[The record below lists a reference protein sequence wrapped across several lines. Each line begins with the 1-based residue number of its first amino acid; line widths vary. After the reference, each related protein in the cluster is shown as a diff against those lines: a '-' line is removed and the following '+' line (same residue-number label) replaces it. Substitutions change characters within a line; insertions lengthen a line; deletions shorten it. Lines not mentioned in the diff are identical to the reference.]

1 MKRFALVMAA
11 VVWLMGAGTG
21 CATIRGDK
29 QKMTI
34 ETDPAGANLVVDGQK
49 FTTPAEVVLKRKDAH
64 RIIVEKDGYR
74 PIAFNLESTWDGA
87 SMTDLALPGGSA
99 LLGASVI
106 TGSDKQFNQ
115 LGKIKLEKTSEA
127 KPTQLEMYQYRG
139 KLLTKT
145 EYDKAISEEQSDRT
159 RFMGPDNN

>member
-1 MKRFALVMAA
+1 MKALMLSVM
-11 VVWLMGAGTG
+11 MGLICLGTG

-29 QKMTI
+29 QKMMI
-34 ETDPAGANLVVDGQK
+34 ESDPSGAMLTVDGQRY
-49 FTTPAEVVLKRKDAH
+49 TTPAEVMLKRKDAH
-64 RIIVEKDGYR
+64 RIAVEKAGYR

-99 LLGASVI
+99 LMGASVI
-106 TGSDKQFNQ
+106 TGSDRQFNQ
-115 LGKIKLEKTSEA
+115 LGKIKLEKTTEA
-127 KPTQLEMYQYRG
+127 KPAPLEMYQYRG

-145 EYDKAISEEQSDRT
+145 EYDAAITAEQKDKS

>member
-1 MKRFALVMAA
+1 MNRFMLAA
-11 VVWLMGAGTG
+11 MLGLTCVGTG

-49 FTTPAEVVLKRKDAH
+49 FTTPAEVVLKRKDTH
-64 RIIVEKDGYR
+64 RITVDKDGYR

-99 LLGASVI
+99 LMGASVV

-127 KPTQLEMYQYRG
+127 KPAQLEMYQYRG

-145 EYDKAISEEQSDRT
+145 EYDKAMEAEQKDKS

>member
-1 MKRFALVMAA
+1 MMKRLVLAA
-11 VVWLMGAGTG
+11 MLGVVGVGAG

-34 ETDPAGANLVVDGQK
+34 ETEPAGANLVVDGQK
-49 FTTPAEVVLKRKDAH
+49 YMTPAEVVLKRKEAH
-64 RIIVEKDGYR
+64 RITVDKDGYR

-99 LLGASVI
+99 LMGASVV
-106 TGSDKQFNQ
+106 TGSDRQFNQ

-127 KPTQLEMYQYRG
+127 RPAQLEMYQYRG

-145 EYDKAISEEQSDRT
+145 EYDNAIDAEQKDKS

>member
-1 MKRFALVMAA
+1 MKRLMVVMAA
-11 VVWLMGAGTG
+11 MLGLMCVGTG

-49 FTTPAEVVLKRKDAH
+49 YTTPAEVVLKRKDAH
-64 RIIVEKDGYR
+64 RITVEKDGYR

-99 LLGASVI
+99 LLGASVV
-106 TGSDKQFNQ
+106 TGSDRQFNQ
-115 LGKIKLEKTSEA
+115 LGKIKLERTGEA
-127 KPTQLEMYQYRG
+127 KPAQLEMYQYRG
-139 KLLTKT
+139 RLLTKS
-145 EYDKAISEEQSDRT
+145 EYDKAMEEEHHDKT

>member
-1 MKRFALVMAA
+1 MNRLMLTAMLGLVC
-11 VVWLMGAGTG
+11 VGTG

-34 ETDPAGANLVVDGQK
+34 ETEPSGANLVVDGQRY
-49 FTTPAEVVLKRKDAH
+49 TTPAQVELKRKDTH
-64 RIIVEKDGYR
+64 RIAVEKEGYR

-99 LLGASVI
+99 LMGASVV

-139 KLLTKT
+139 RLLIKS
-145 EYDKAISEEQSDRT
+145 EYDKAILAEQNDRT

>member
-1 MKRFALVMAA
+1 MKQLMLTMAA
-11 VVWLMGAGTG
+11 MLGLICVGTG
-21 CATIRGDK
+21 CATVRGDK

-49 FTTPAEVVLKRKDAH
+49 YTTPAEVVLKRKDAH
-64 RIIVEKDGYR
+64 RITVDKDGYR

-87 SMTDLALPGGSA
+87 AMTDLLLPGGSA
-99 LLGASVI
+99 LMGASVV
-106 TGSDKQFNQ
+106 TGSDRQFNQ
-115 LGKIKLEKTSEA
+115 LGKIKLEKTSES
-127 KPTQLEMYQYRG
+127 KPAQLEMYQYRG

-145 EYDKAISEEQSDRT
+145 EYDKAIEEDQKDRS

>member
-1 MKRFALVMAA
+1 MLKRLMLAA
-11 VVWLMGAGTG
+11 MLGLMCVGTG

-29 QKMTI
+29 QKLMI

-64 RIIVEKDGYR
+64 RITVEKDGYR

-99 LLGASVI
+99 LMGASVV

-127 KPTQLEMYQYRG
+127 KPAQLEMYQYRG
-139 KLLTKT
+139 KLLTKA
-145 EYDKAISEEQSDRT
+145 EYDKAIDAEQKDKS

>member
-1 MKRFALVMAA
+1 MKVLLLAA
-11 VVWLMGAGTG
+11 MVGLTCIGTG

-29 QKMTI
+29 QKMMI

-49 FTTPAEVVLKRKDAH
+49 YTTPAEVMLKRKETH
-64 RIIVEKDGYR
+64 RIAVEKDGYR

-99 LLGASVI
+99 LMGASVV
-106 TGSDKQFNQ
+106 TGSDRQFNQ
-115 LGKIKLEKTSEA
+115 LGKIKLERTTDA
-127 KPTQLEMYQYRG
+127 KPAPLEMYQYRG

-145 EYDKAISEEQSDRT
+145 EYDAAITAEQKDRS